1 MSEFF
6 HGARATIRVNKSF
19 AVTQAASGVVFAVG
33 TAPVNQVADWPEIAM
48 ATSFEEAKAQL
59 GYSDDW
65 DKFTLCEVMHT
76 HFKKY
81 GVGPIF
87 LVNVADPASSKTP
100 VSPTSKTIVNGVV
113 ELPETAIAGT
123 ITVSDNGTALVAGTD
138 YEVYYEGGKC
148 FIAAIPNGAMEEL
161 TSVTVGYSSFT
172 FTLSSLTDAVI
183 GGYDT
188 TTGKSSGIGLA
199 DDVYAT
205 FGVNPDI
212 LIAPGFSHIQSVQAA
227 LNAKTMVNTL
237 FRAMAIVDIDSST
250 AVTHTAAAAAK
261 ASLGLNA
268 PTEIACWPMVR
279 DDDHIYHMSTH
290 IAALMAQVDAQN
302 DDCPSE
308 PQSNKPMLVTAA
320 VLADGSEVRIN
331 LSKAN
336 HLNANGIV
344 TALNFIGGFR
354 SWGNFTCA
362 WPESGDGVEC
372 FISVRRM
379 FHWVANSM
387 ILTYWEFVDNKLTRR
402 LCETIADSA
411 TVWLNQLT
419 NGGHLYGGR
428 VEFRQEENP
437 DEDIMAGIIRP
448 HLYIAPPG
456 PAQEISF
463 ILEYDAS
470 YVSTVLAGE

>member
-1 MSEFF
+1 MPRDR
-6 HGARATIRVNKSF
+6 RAKRKDRRS
-19 AVTQAASGVVFAVG
+19 A
-33 TAPVNQVADWPEIAM
+33 
-48 ATSFEEAKAQL
+48 
-59 GYSDDW
+59 
-65 DKFTLCEVMHT
+65 
-76 HFKKY
+76 
-81 GVGPIF
+81 
-87 LVNVADPASSKTP
+87 
-100 VSPTSKTIVNGVV
+100 
-113 ELPETAIAGT
+113 
-123 ITVSDNGTALVAGTD
+123 
-138 YEVYYEGGKC
+138 
-148 FIAAIPNGAMEEL
+148 
-161 TSVTVGYSSFT
+161 
-172 FTLSSLTDAVI
+172 
-183 GGYDT
+183 
-188 TTGKSSGIGLA
+188 
-199 DDVYAT
+199 
-205 FGVNPDI
+205 
-212 LIAPGFSHIQSVQAA
+212 
-227 LNAKTMVNTL
+227 
-237 FRAMAIVDIDSST
+237 
-250 AVTHTAAAAAK
+250 
-261 ASLGLNA
+261 
-268 PTEIACWPMVR
+268 
-279 DDDHIYHMSTH
+279 
-290 IAALMAQVDAQN
+290 
-302 DDCPSE
+302 
-308 PQSNKPMLVTAA
+308 
-320 VLADGSEVRIN
+320 
-331 LSKAN
+331 
-336 HLNANGIV
+336 NANGIV